1 MPITM
6 SFSGIAVV
14 DCLEEQQIR
23 RTLSRSAITE
33 EAVRAIMAAQLPRA
47 QRLAGADDVLHN
59 DGGEDDLRRQATS
72 LHAHYPHL
80 AEIHR
85 AHDPGAKFGT

>member
-1 MPITM
+1 MDTGGNGVRP
-6 SFSGIAVV
+6 SLV

-59 DGGEDDLRRQATS
+59 DGEEADLRRQVAA
-72 LHAHYPHL
+72 LHTRYLEFA
-80 AEIHR
+80 R
-85 AHDPGAKFGT
+85 AQQP